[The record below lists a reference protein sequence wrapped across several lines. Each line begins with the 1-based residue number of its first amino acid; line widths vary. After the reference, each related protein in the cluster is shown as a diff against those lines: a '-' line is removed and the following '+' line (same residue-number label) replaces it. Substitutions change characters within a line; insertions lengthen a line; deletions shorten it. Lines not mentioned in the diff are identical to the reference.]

1 MPIRAFHNCVISRK
15 SDRWFIAFKYEIEQP
30 TTPPHLPTVGVDIGI
45 KELVVC
51 SNGQAFA
58 NPKAYRRMSRKM
70 KRLQRRV
77 SKRVKGSNN
86 RKKAVSKLLAKLH
99 LKVSNIRKDAIHKL
113 TTYLAKN
120 HSEVKI
126 EDLHVK
132 AFLKNHKLA
141 GAIADC
147 GMHEF
152 KRQLEYKT
160 QKFSSKLTLVDR
172 FFPSSQICSSCC
184 NHRHKMPLKVRV
196 FECPDC
202 GQVQDRDLNAA
213 KNIERW
219 FEGIFVPERSDK
231 AVSSTASARA
241 RVDKPDNSHVVATV
255 KQEVNTKITHVQ
267 LCRDLGSYG

>member
-1 MPIRAFHNCVISRK
+1 
-15 SDRWFIAFKYEIEQP
+15 
-30 TTPPHLPTVGVDIGI
+30 
-45 KELVVC
+45 
-51 SNGQAFA
+51 
-58 NPKAYRRMSRKM
+58 
-70 KRLQRRV
+70 
-77 SKRVKGSNN
+77 
-86 RKKAVSKLLAKLH
+86 
-99 LKVSNIRKDAIHKL
+99 VSNIRKDAIHKL

-126 EDLHVK
+126 EDLNVK

-147 GMHEF
+147 GMYEF

-160 QKFSSKLTLVDR
+160 QKFNSELTLVDR

-202 GQVQDRDLNAA
+202 GNIQDRDLNAA

-219 FEGIFVPERSDK
+219 FEGIFVPERSEK
-231 AVSSTASARA
+231 AVSSTASACG
-241 RVDKPDNSHVVATV
+241 VDKPDNSHVVATV